1 LVRTSCALLCAALV
15 GVAFS
20 AAPATPGIATESGP
34 AGPPSTDSLIGVRE
48 VSSSELVRQVCDD
61 PSESLVRFI
70 DLDSDRAEEAVVS
83 VSCGDSDLITTGIF
97 SPAPEFPALVEILTG
112 YNFAVDDGAPP
123 RLTAVAPRSG
133 VDDDREPSL
142 LETTYA
148 LRNGRLQILTQR
160 SLAFGEYLNAAF
172 APSTRALFDYD
183 FNPHVAGNLDLLPR
197 PYRVHLPSTYDPSMP
212 SPLLIGLHGRGSFGV
227 NHESKFFRFGKLANA
242 KGWIYALPNG
252 IVDPKGKRIWNATDA
267 CCNFYNVAV
276 DDVAFISKLIDD
288 VSALY
293 NVDQQRIFV
302 VGHSNGGF
310 MAHRLACDLSDRI
323 TAVVSISGAQWFDP
337 SNCNPTAAVRVL
349 EIHSARDNIVSYNG
363 GASGDLPPY
372 PSAHQTVES
381 WAALNGCDASPLNNR
396 VKLDLAAGVP
406 GRETRV
412 QRFQNCPGG
421 AVQLWTVQGAG
432 HSLGPADHIL
442 QPGLDWPDAI
452 FDFLADPGP

>member
-1 LVRTSCALLCAALV
+1 VRTACALLCAALL

-20 AAPATPGIATESGP
+20 AGPAPSGITESGP
-34 AGPPSTDSLIGVRE
+34 AGSRSAGSLIGVRD
-48 VSSSELVRQVCDD
+48 VSSSELVRRVCDD

-97 SPAPEFPALVEILTG
+97 SPAAEFPALVDTLIAYHL
-112 YNFAVDDGAPP
+112 AVDDAPP
-123 RLTAVAPRSG
+123 GLRAVTSRSVG
-133 VDDDREPSL
+133 DDAREPSL

-148 LRNGRLQILTQR
+148 LRNGSLQILSRR
-160 SLAFGEYLNAAF
+160 SLGFGEYLNAAL
-172 APSTRALFDYD
+172 ATSTRSSIDYD
-183 FNPHVAGNLDLLPR
+183 FNPHVAGNLDLVPR
-197 PYRVHLPSTYDPSMP
+197 PYRVHLPSTYDPSRP
-212 SPLLIGLHGRGSFGV
+212 SPLLIGLHGRTSAGEL
-227 NHESKFFRFGKLANA
+227 HESKFFRFRQLADA

-252 IVDPKGKRIWNATDA
+252 IVDPEGYRFWNATDA
-267 CCNFYNVAV
+267 CCNLYNLPV

-323 TAVVSISGAQWFDP
+323 AAVVSIAGAQWLDP

-349 EIHSARDNIVSYNG
+349 EIHPAADKLVSYNG
-363 GASGDLPPY
+363 GALPGGYPPH
-372 PSAHQTVES
+372 PSAHQTVET
-381 WAALNGCDASPLNNR
+381 WAALNGCDLSPAKGRIN
-396 VKLDLAAGVP
+396 LDLAAGVP
-406 GRETRV
+406 GRETHVEHFR
-412 QRFQNCPGG
+412 NCPGGG
-421 AVQLWTVQGAG
+421 AVQLWTVQRAN
-432 HSLGPADHIL
+432 HLLGPGPDAIL
-442 QPGLDWPDAI
+442 QPGQDWPDAI